1 MFLVTQ
7 LRLGEGTLCNAKL
20 HQSWEDIVQT
30 SRLADRG
37 RGCGCWRGYVR
48 RHEPHAWDKTG
59 LRDDAE
65 TAPDESILRKWEV
78 GSFED
83 IASAK
88 MGHMTVNSLEDIM
101 GEFPKA
107 FDIVKPL
114 CLQLRRLL
122 FPLDKDERMM
132 IGTPAGDPEQLYGAI
147 RSTFD
152 EAVSQI

>member
-1 MFLVTQ
+1 MGVFAT
-7 LRLGEGTLCNAKL
+7 RNC
-20 HQSWEDIVQT
+20 T
-30 SRLADRG
+30 SRGYLSAKHPAWRTLG
-37 RGCGCWRGYVR
+37 GAGGCWRGYVR